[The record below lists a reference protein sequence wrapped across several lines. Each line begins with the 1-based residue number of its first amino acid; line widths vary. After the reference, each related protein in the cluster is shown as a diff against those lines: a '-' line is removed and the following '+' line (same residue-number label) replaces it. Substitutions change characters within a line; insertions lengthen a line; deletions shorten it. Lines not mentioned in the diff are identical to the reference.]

1 MAKQNPAPRKV
12 EQAAPQQPQ
21 RARVSA
27 TAVAEKTPFFQGN
40 NEPLIFGRNNYTWM
54 AIGAALIFLGLVLML
69 GGQQPNADTWDSNII
84 YNFRIITLAPIVIIA
99 GVVVEIYAIFRD

>member
-12 EQAAPQQPQ
+12 EQAAPPQQPQ
-21 RARVSA
+21 RARVV
-27 TAVAEKTPFFQGN
+27 AVAEKTPLFQGN

-54 AIGAALIFLGLVLML
+54 AIGAALIFVGLMLML
-69 GGQQPNADTWDSNII
+69 GGQQPNADTWDPNII